1 MLSALSAVPVNCVAV
16 NDPLMFK
23 FPEIT
28 VLPVLDATVNLSVVP
43 DLTAKF
49 ASTSTVPL
57 NSELPVTVRLPPS
70 DVAPVPVTLNVP
82 VDFMSIPSPFLSCKS
97 PAPSVHVDPLA
108 APPVICKLPAVS
120 YTHLT
125 LPTIL
130 LV

>member
-1 MLSALSAVPVNCVAV
+1 MILSALSAVPVNCEAV
-16 NDPLMFK
+16 SDPLIFK

-57 NSELPVTVRLPPS
+57 NSELPVTVSCPPS
-70 DVAPVPVTLNVP
+70 VVLPLLTLRVP
-82 VDFMSIPSPFLSCKS
+82 VDCMSIPSPFLSCKS

-108 APPVICKLPAVS
+108 APPVTCKLPVS
-120 YTHLT
+120 VRPNFAHAA
-125 LPTIL
+125 P
-130 LV
+130 VQ

>member
-28 VLPVLDATVNLSVVP
+28 VLPVADATVNLSVVP

-57 NSELPVTVRLPPS
+57 NSDVPVTVRLPPS
-70 DVAPVPVTLNVP
+70 VVAPLLILSVP
-82 VDFMSIPSPFLSCKS
+82 VDCMSIPSPFLSCKS

-108 APPVICKLPAVS
+108 APPVTCKLPVS
-120 YTHLT
+120 VKPNFAHAA
-125 LPTIL
+125 P
-130 LV
+130 VQ